1 VSTLRSPFTPRF
13 WSAVGCGLAGAALF
27 HFFGNAAR
35 GYIDTASLFH
45 WWGYQWLNPASE
57 TEHGWVILA
66 VSVWLLWRQ
75 RQKIADCELRN
86 AEWSEPADPSDPAS
100 PSSLARSDAVRPI
113 PAAGNPQS
121 AIRNPQ
127 WDALVFPFAAL
138 VAMTAGLA
146 LHAAGFAAQQAR
158 ISIVA
163 LLVFTW
169 GVIRLGGGRRW
180 GAAAVFPLA
189 FMVFAIPLSMLDE
202 VGLPLRVWV
211 TDAGEAI
218 ARAAG
223 IPVLRSGTQLVAP
236 DGRFNYDV
244 AAPCSGVR
252 SLMALTALA
261 LLVGYLNFRS
271 SWRRAVIL
279 GLALPLVYLG
289 NVVRIV
295 AIVFA
300 AHGFGT
306 AWGTRVHEVMGY
318 GVFVIVLGGVM
329 GAVALL
335 QRMWPEPGER
345 AEGGK
350 GSAVVAPADTAPLPG
365 RWHAAAVLLIVL
377 GLVGAEMGFLH
388 RLAQLPPRGQ
398 VGVTLA
404 PDGVNPVDLPAF
416 IGTEWIGQRVDVTAV
431 EREIL
436 PPDTGYSR
444 RHYAFLADRS
454 RDVFLSIVLS
464 GRDRTSIHRPELCL
478 VGQGWTIEGATRHA
492 FRHPGTS
499 ADAGTFAAT
508 VLRVK
513 RERATARGKVV
524 VPQLVAY
531 WFVGGDEVVPSHWG
545 RFQIDTWNRVVR
557 ARVDRWAYVLM
568 QTDVVDG
575 EAAAL
580 ARMQTVLDGTLPT
593 FQRVA
598 SESDGRRTE

>member
-1 VSTLRSPFTPRF
+1 V
-13 WSAVGCGLAGAALF
+13 AGAALF
-27 HFFGNAAR
+27 HFFGNASR

-66 VSVWLLWRQ
+66 VSAWLLWRQ
-75 RQKIADCELRN
+75 RRTIRD
-86 AEWSEPADPSDPAS
+86 
-100 PSSLARSDAVRPI
+100 
-113 PAAGNPQS
+113 PQS
-121 AIRNPQ
+121 NTPPS
-127 WDALVFPFAAL
+127 FPFAAL
-138 VAMTAGLA
+138 LAMAAGLI
-146 LHAAGFAAQQAR
+146 LHLAGFAAQQAR

-169 GVIRLGGGRRW
+169 GVIRLGGGRGW

-271 SWRRAVIL
+271 GWRRAVIL

-306 AWGTRVHEVMGY
+306 AWGARVHEVMGY

-335 QRMWPEPGER
+335 QRVWPEPAATDPGSNLDAQRSAASDALVASPIER
-345 AEGGK
+345 
-350 GSAVVAPADTAPLPG
+350 PG
-365 RWHAAAVLLIVL
+365 QAALVLLIVL
-377 GLVGAEMGFLH
+377 GLIGAEMGFLH
-388 RLAQLPPRGQ
+388 RLAGLPPRGQ

-404 PDGVNPVDLPAF
+404 ADGLNPVDLPAF
-416 IGTEWIGQRVDVTAV
+416 VGTEWIGQRVDVTAV

-478 VGQGWTIEGATRHA
+478 VGQGWTIDGATRHA
-492 FRHPGTS
+492 FRHPGEAES
-499 ADAGTFAAT
+499 AGTFEAT

-531 WFVGGDEVVPSHWG
+531 WFVGGDVVVPSHWG
-545 RFQIDTWNRVVR
+545 RFQVDTWNRVVR

-580 ARMQTVLDGTLPT
+580 ARMQAVLNGTLPT

-598 SESDGRRTE
+598 LGADDRRAE